1 MSKNYTNYSN
11 KSVNKEVEK
20 EQVVAEETV
29 EEQVVEAV
37 EENTE
42 EAVEA
47 TVEETKEEEVV
58 EETAADDETLG
69 IGVVTDCLKL
79 NVRKQPSKDAE
90 VLKTI
95 DALTE
100 VVILKEVNDF
110 YEVALKT
117 GESGYCMKKYIA
129 INK

>member
-11 KSVNKEVEK
+11 KAVNKEAEK
-20 EQVVAEETV
+20 ETVVEETV
-29 EEQVVEAV
+29 ETTVEAV
-37 EENTE
+37 EETTE
-42 EAVEA
+42 EVVEIP
-47 TVEETKEEEVV
+47 VEETKEEVV
-58 EETAADDETLG
+58 EAAADDEPLG

-79 NVRKQPSKDAE
+79 NVRKEPSKDAD
-90 VLKTI
+90 VIKII

-100 VVILKEVNDF
+100 VIILKEVGDF

>member
-42 EAVEA
+42 EAVE
-47 TVEETKEEEVV
+47 TPVEETTEEVV
-58 EETAADDETLG
+58 EEASDDEILD

-100 VVILKEVNDF
+100 VAILKEVNDF

>member
-20 EQVVAEETV
+20 EQVVTEETV

-42 EAVEA
+42 EAVE
-47 TVEETKEEEVV
+47 TPVEETTEEVV
-58 EETAADDETLG
+58 EEASDDEILD

>member
-11 KSVNKEVEK
+11 KAVNKEAEK
-20 EQVVAEETV
+20 ETVV
-29 EEQVVEAV
+29 EEQAVEAV
-37 EENTE
+37 EETKE
-42 EAVEA
+42 EVVEA
-47 TVEETKEEEVV
+47 TVEEIKEEVV
-58 EETAADDETLG
+58 EEAAADDEILG

-90 VLKTI
+90 VLKII

>member
-37 EENTE
+37 E
-42 EAVEA
+42 AVE
-47 TVEETKEEEVV
+47 TPVEEITEEVV
-58 EETAADDETLG
+58 EEASDNEILD

>member
-11 KSVNKEVEK
+11 KAVNKEAEK
-20 EQVVAEETV
+20 ET
-29 EEQVVEAV
+29 
-37 EENTE
+37 
-42 EAVEA
+42 
-47 TVEETKEEEVV
+47 VV
-58 EETAADDETLG
+58 EEIVEEKVVESVEEKNEEVAESSKEELIEEQSDEEALG
-69 IGVVTDCLKL
+69 IGVVTDCLEL

-100 VVILKEVNDF
+100 VVILKEINEF

-117 GESGYCMKKYIA
+117 GDSGYCMKKYIA
-129 INK
+129 VNK

>member
-11 KSVNKEVEK
+11 KAVNKEAEK
-20 EQVVAEETV
+20 ETVV
-29 EEQVVEAV
+29 EEQAVEAV
-37 EENTE
+37 EETKE
-42 EAVEA
+42 EVVEA
-47 TVEETKEEEVV
+47 TVEETKEEVV
-58 EETAADDETLG
+58 EEAADDEILG

-100 VVILKEVNDF
+100 VVILKEINDF

>member
-11 KSVNKEVEK
+11 KSVNKEQVEA
-20 EQVVAEETV
+20 VAEETV
-29 EEQVVEAV
+29 EEQVVESV
-37 EENTE
+37 EETTKE
-42 EAVEA
+42 EVIEETVE
-47 TVEETKEEEVV
+47 TPVEETKEEV
-58 EETAADDETLG
+58 EEETLG

-129 INK
+129 VNK

>member
-42 EAVEA
+42 EAVE
-47 TVEETKEEEVV
+47 TPVEETTEEVV
-58 EETAADDETLG
+58 EEASDNEILD

-79 NVRKQPSKDAE
+79 NVRKQPSEDAE

-110 YEVALKT
+110 YEVTLKT

>member
-11 KSVNKEVEK
+11 KAVNKEAEK
-20 EQVVAEETV
+20 ETVVEEIVETPVESVEEKNEEVAESS
-29 EEQVVEAV
+29 
-37 EENTE
+37 
-42 EAVEA
+42 
-47 TVEETKEEEVV
+47 VEETKEEV
-58 EETAADDETLG
+58 EEQSDEEALG
-69 IGVVTDCLKL
+69 IGVVTDCLEL

-100 VVILKEVNDF
+100 VVILKEINEF

-129 INK
+129 VDK

>member
-42 EAVEA
+42 EAVE
-47 TVEETKEEEVV
+47 TPVEETTEEVV
-58 EETAADDETLG
+58 EEASDNEILD

-110 YEVALKT
+110 YEVTLKT